1 MKYLKGDGSVV
12 RVYQTREPSPVYYI
26 IFRFY
31 VFPRFLYFPVFI
43 FPRFY
48 ISPIFY
54 ISQVFYISTAFYI
67 SPAFHIFPAL
77 YSLDFHECPFH
88 EFPFYE
94 FQAYPGLPVYMI
106 LRVSTRVSFAGRRKY
121 RRFSPSTKE
130 YSAFDV
136 VPLRILTDRR
146 SSSLRGSNSSP

>member
-12 RVYQTREPSPVYYI
+12 RVYQTREPSLCLLHNLPVLRI
-26 IFRFY
+26 SPFFI
-31 VFPRFLYFPVFI
+31 FPRFLYFPVFI

-54 ISQVFYISTAFYI
+54 IS
-67 SPAFHIFPAL
+67 PAFHIPQVL

-94 FQAYPGLPVYMI
+94 FPAYPGLPAYMI
-106 LRVSTRVSFAGRRKY
+106 FRVSTRVSFAGRRKY

>member
-1 MKYLKGDGSVV
+1 MVLLSGF
-12 RVYQTREPSPVYYI
+12 TRPESHPFVCYI

-54 ISQVFYISTAFYI
+54 IS
-67 SPAFHIFPAL
+67 PAFHIPQVL

-94 FQAYPGLPVYMI
+94 FPAYPGLPAYMI
-106 LRVSTRVSFAGRRKY
+106 FRVSTRVSFAGRRKY